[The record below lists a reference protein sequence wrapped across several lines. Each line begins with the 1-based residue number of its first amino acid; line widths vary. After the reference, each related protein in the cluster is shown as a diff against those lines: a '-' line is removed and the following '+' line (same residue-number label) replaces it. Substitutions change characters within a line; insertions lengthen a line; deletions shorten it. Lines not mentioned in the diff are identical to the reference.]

1 MAELTII
8 SANEAYEKSKTGQT
22 LLVCAYAEDEKF
34 RKFNLAGAISLKD
47 LESQLSGMAKNREII
62 FYCA

>member
-8 SANEAYEKSKTGQT
+8 SANEAYEKSKTSQA

-34 RKFNLAGAISLKD
+34 QKFNLAGAISLND
-47 LESQLSGMAKNREII
+47 LESKLSGMTKSREII